1 MINPFSTQIYKLNPF
16 TKHETRSRSTTKRT
30 RYNNWNTWSS
40 HLSTRPLASAGIMTR
55 EKGTFSFSADSMAWI
70 TLSALKVRHSMP
82 SKHFFRWGCTRNGSL
97 VSDKISSSSSLDRKK
112 NLQHST
118 DKDDARKSARTLNP
132 FKSLLW
138 VKLNWTQPEPPRP
151 TKFFGWRC

>member
-1 MINPFSTQIYKLNPF
+1 MKQGAQQNEQGTITDS
-16 TKHETRSRSTTKRT
+16 
-30 RYNNWNTWSS
+30 NWNTWSS
-40 HLSTRPLASAGIMTR
+40 HRSTRPLASAGIMTR

-118 DKDDARKSARTLNP
+118 DKDDASKSTRTLNP
-132 FKSLLW
+132 LKALLQ
-138 VKLNWTQPEPPRP
+138 VKLNWTHSLTPPPPPPPPR
-151 TKFFGWRC
+151 KFFRWRC